1 MKYILTLNKKINT
14 LSLLEC
20 LKLILVVTLPNLTF
34 LILAFLTATSR
45 PLINIDYLI
54 ALLFLFLPWKLMRLG
69 GLVLFIFAMILDTL
83 MFLVQIFPFIDLA
96 AIRYLSSFI
105 SIAPKI
111 YLLMLFGFVICLII
125 LSYLAL
131 YLSKIRARKY
141 AIFLTIILLIISF
154 VFMHLRI
161 SYAQFNAIL
170 GRDNYF
176 IAHSQLQLYEEIK
189 SSKFWGESTTLPQLM
204 PLNSN
209 QKRAANELLK
219 PASNRILYIVAESWG
234 TFKNEKA
241 NAIVL
246 DNIFKQKQHL
256 EFIDTGSFHTVGATV
271 AGELRELC
279 NLELTNSG
287 FAFARLSQKEFK
299 DCLPNYFKALGY
311 KTISLHGTSGVL
323 YDRTNWY
330 VKAGFQEVL
339 FGENLIGLPRCSAFK
354 GVCDHDLMEVVVDK
368 FSENLSQ
375 NLFFYWMTLT
385 SHQPYAKEDI
395 FNKRFECEKFEL
407 SDNDDLCRNARL
419 QTQFFDDLAK
429 LIQKPE
435 MQGVEVIVVG
445 DHQPPIFGYDIEHI
459 HPLNVSYLHFKV
471 K

>member
-1 MKYILTLNKKINT
+1 MKDMFALNKNSERFNMVDCIKIF
-14 LSLLEC
+14 
-20 LKLILVVTLPNLTF
+20 LVIALPNLIF
-34 LILAFLTATSR
+34 LLLAFLTATSR

-54 ALLFLFLPWKLMRLG
+54 VLLFLFLPWKLTRLVG
-69 GLVLFIFAMILDTL
+69 IFLFLIAMSFDAL

-105 SIAPKI
+105 AIAPKLYI
-111 YLLMLFGFVICLII
+111 YMLVGFIICLIV
-125 LSYLAL
+125 LSFLAL
-131 YLSKIRARKY
+131 HFSKVKAKIY
-141 AIFLTIILLIISF
+141 ALFITIILLIIF
-154 VFMHLRI
+154 FIFMHLRI
-161 SYAQFNAIL
+161 QYSQFNAIL

-176 IAHSQLQLYEEIK
+176 IAHSQLQLYNELK
-189 SSKFWGESTTLPQLM
+189 SSKFWDESSVIPQLV
-204 PLNSN
+204 PLKPS
-209 QKRAANELLK
+209 QKRAANVMIH
-219 PASNRILYIVAESWG
+219 PSSNKILYIVAESWG
-234 TFKNEKA
+234 ALKNEQA
-241 NAIVL
+241 NEMVL
-246 DNIFKQKQHL
+246 DKIFQQKERL
-256 EFIDTGSFHTVGATV
+256 EFIDKGAFHTIGATV

-279 NLELTNSG
+279 NLELVNNG
-287 FAFARLSQKEFK
+287 FSFSELNEKVFK
-299 DCLPNYFKALGY
+299 NCLPNYFKASGY
-311 KTISLHGTSGVL
+311 KTISLHGTSGML
-323 YDRTNWY
+323 YDRTDWY
-330 VKAGFQEVL
+330 SKAGFQESL
-339 FGENLIGLPRCSAFK
+339 FGEHLIGLSRCSAFK